1 MPEKGRRSLGS
12 TPGLVGSRTSLGS
25 GLVWLE
31 SVGNKWTEQGLFI
44 QGPPC
49 PITHWA
55 WQPQF
60 FPGPGDFGGISHNL
74 SPRPL
79 FSAGLTAAQPQ
90 DWENCPK
97 RAEKAGRKLMSSLL
111 ADYRPC
117 ILRCP
122 THVLEIIP
130 ARLYCKY
137 FLHGPRK
144 MQDRLLGSGSWRRH
158 RRHSQTPSVDRAGQA
173 RQGQ

>member
-122 THVLEIIP
+122 THGIWGQRTHSLVLPDTGVQALRPLHPWAP
-130 ARLYCKY
+130 ALSSLRL
-137 FLHGPRK
+137 
-144 MQDRLLGSGSWRRH
+144 
-158 RRHSQTPSVDRAGQA
+158 
-173 RQGQ
+173 QGLCF